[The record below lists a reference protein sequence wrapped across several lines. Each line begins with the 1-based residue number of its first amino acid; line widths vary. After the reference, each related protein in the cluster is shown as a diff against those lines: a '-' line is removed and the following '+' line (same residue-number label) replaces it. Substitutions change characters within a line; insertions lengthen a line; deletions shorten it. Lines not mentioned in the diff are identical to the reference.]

1 LYAFNDYIS
10 KSVASRQ
17 HLCAKG
23 QKLQQELFLGGEK
36 TFPAIEPTM
45 IPLSRSPHSA
55 GIPRNAPAIGP
66 TAPSW
71 SCVAA
76 RQPRSAL
83 CCHQMPYRGQRD
95 RSAGTVPVSADH
107 ADGLDS
113 PVSTL
118 PCMSRSSLQQ
128 AFRLRQRIP
137 AQPTPQNKEPNRKR
151 SLPGLSTYR
160 NG

>member
-1 LYAFNDYIS
+1 MCERAEATARAFSGRGKDFPRDRANDDAVVSLSPFCGDTPQRPGHRAYS
-10 KSVASRQ
+10 PLV
-17 HLCAKG
+17 
-23 QKLQQELFLGGEK
+23 ELRRSSAAE
-36 TFPAIEPTM
+36 IR
-45 IPLSRSPHSA
+45 PLLLP
-55 GIPRNAPAIGP
+55 
-66 TAPSW
+66 
-71 SCVAA
+71 
-76 RQPRSAL
+76 
-83 CCHQMPYRGQRD
+83 MPYRGQRD
-95 RSAGTVPVSADH
+95 RSAGTFPVSADH